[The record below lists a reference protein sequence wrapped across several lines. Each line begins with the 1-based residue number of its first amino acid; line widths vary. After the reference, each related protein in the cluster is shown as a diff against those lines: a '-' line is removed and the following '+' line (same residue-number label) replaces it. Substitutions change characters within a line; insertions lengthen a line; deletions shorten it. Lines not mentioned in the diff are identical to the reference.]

1 MDSLELIV
9 DELLESNPSLKLN
22 KIRIDEETKKG
33 SVIDVIKMVTGAN
46 SDYSSKLYKRL
57 PVDLISKIHY
67 IQINKVGKDTPVA
80 DAPTLVEIIWALP
93 GKSAREFRRQSAHY
107 ICRVLAGD
115 VSLAVEIEERFKS
128 TPTSTSDFLMVNV
141 ERPVMSPVAEAEVIR
156 RTLEL
161 QTMMIDGQPY
171 TMPNQDMSLEM
182 KQILQQEIEGA
193 LTRRRD
199 KFKKDDELLEK
210 EHLLKKARIIEST
223 MDLTTKMHPSLQ
235 IALNDRISS
244 LIMESAIG
252 TEILKIEAPK
262 FLPEFSSLMESVRM
276 KYDNALL
283 TKIGKLVA
291 KEFKQKFPDQE
302 IQKVEKHVNGAIR
315 MVNVYEDIHRDW
327 IMDIIKSL
335 N

>member
-1 MDSLELIV
+1 MGSVELIV

-22 KIRIDEETKKG
+22 KIRIDDETKMG
-33 SVIDVIKMVTGAN
+33 SVIDVIKMVIGAS
-46 SDYSSKLYKRL
+46 SDYASTVFNRL
-57 PVDLISKIHY
+57 PADLLSKIVY
-67 IQINKVGKDTPVA
+67 LKINKKGKDTPVA

-128 TPTSTSDFLMVNV
+128 TPTSTSEFLMANV
-141 ERPVMSPVAEAEVIR
+141 ERPVMSPVAEAEVVR

-161 QTMMIDGQPY
+161 QTMVIDGQPY

-199 KFKKDDELLEK
+199 LLERD
-210 EHLLKKARIIEST
+210 HLHKKARIIEST

-262 FLPEFSSLMESVRM
+262 WLPEFSSLMESIHM
-276 KYDNALL
+276 KYDNTRL
-283 TKIGKLVA
+283 TKIGKLVS
-291 KEFKQKFPDQE
+291 KEFKQRFPDQE

-315 MVNVYEDIHRDW
+315 LVNVYEDIHRDW
-327 IMDIIKSL
+327 IMEIIRTS